1 MASSSTCSYE
11 YLTAI
16 YSFRKIEEQKVFS
29 LLELPL
35 LSLLHFLA
43 LLPHSC
49 RLQLAASYKFL
60 HRSSEE
66 ARKPSE
72 SSQSEV
78 HRGEWE
84 DGAHVV
90 AVCPLGRLLSLCHL
104 HLAFFRPPTS

>member
-1 MASSSTCSYE
+1 MASSSTCSCE

-16 YSFRKIEEQKVFS
+16 YSFREIEEQKVFS

-49 RLQLAASYKFL
+49 RLQLAASYKYLHL

-66 ARKPSE
+66 A
-72 SSQSEV
+72 
-78 HRGEWE
+78 
-84 DGAHVV
+84 
-90 AVCPLGRLLSLCHL
+90 
-104 HLAFFRPPTS
+104 